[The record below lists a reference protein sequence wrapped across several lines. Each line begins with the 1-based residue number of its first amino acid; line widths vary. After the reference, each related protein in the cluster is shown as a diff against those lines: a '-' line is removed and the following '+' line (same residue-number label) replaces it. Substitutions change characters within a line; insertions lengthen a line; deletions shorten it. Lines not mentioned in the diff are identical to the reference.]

1 MLLLSIINQYINI
14 KGTPS
19 STIYQSDNYIII
31 VYGGQPSSKDSDE
44 PVATITGAA
53 PEVSKREV
61 FWGLLEDARQQDKS
75 TDDGAVLRRL
85 YDSVTL

>member
-19 STIYQSDNYIII
+19 STIDQPDNCI

-75 TDDGAVLRRL
+75 TDDGAVIRRL